1 MTSFAQ
7 ARNLAV
13 AFLTVLA
20 GAVVMAQAPQPLTLA
35 DALARAGEHAPAVE
49 AAGRVLADAQREL
62 ELATVDPM
70 TTRLAHAAAAR
81 SMAAAEMD
89 LVVARATA
97 NHEVVL
103 AYAEV
108 LEAQAAR
115 SLASKRLELLTVTL
129 EATKARFG
137 AGAVTAVEV
146 SNVESDLASQ
156 ERALW
161 EAESRLAFAEDAL
174 AALIGEQPASLA
186 PITTEDLLAGAE
198 LEALVAGVLESSA
211 RVAAALRA
219 LETAEG
225 RLAAAD
231 NPLSARMEI
240 EAARQ
245 AVANAVDA
253 LAVAEAT
260 AVRDVRRARSAV
272 TSADNRYDG
281 ARAAV
286 ASADSALAAQ
296 EARLEAGT
304 ISALAFAQS
313 ELALQAAV
321 ADEASALHDL
331 VAAQY
336 ALRVAGVR

>member
-7 ARNLAV
+7 ARYLAV
-13 AFLTVLA
+13 ALVALL
-20 GAVVMAQAPQPLTLA
+20 GCAVVTAQGPQPLTLA
-35 DALARAGEHAPAVE
+35 DALARAGEHAPVVE
-49 AAGRVLADAQREL
+49 AAGRALADAQREL
-62 ELATVDPM
+62 ELATVDPA

-81 SMAAAEMD
+81 SVAAAEAD
-89 LVVARATA
+89 LVVATATT

-115 SLASKRLELLTVTL
+115 SLASKRLEILTVTL
-129 EATKARFG
+129 EATRARFG
-137 AGAVTAVEV
+137 AGAVTAAEV
-146 SNVESDLASQ
+146 SNAESDLASQ

-174 AALIGEQPASLA
+174 ASLVGEQPASLE
-186 PITTEDLLAGAE
+186 PITPDDLLADAA
-198 LEALVAGVLESSA
+198 LEALVSGVLESSA
-211 RVAAALRA
+211 RVAAARRA
-219 LETAEG
+219 VETAEA

-231 NPLSARMEI
+231 NALSARMEI
-240 EAARQ
+240 ETAQQ

-260 AVRDVRRARSAV
+260 AVREVQRAHSAV
-272 TSADNRYDG
+272 TSADNRYNG

-286 ASADSALAAQ
+286 ASADTSLAAQ
-296 EARLEAGT
+296 KARLEAGT

-313 ELALQAAV
+313 ELVLQAAV
-321 ADEASALHDL
+321 ADEASALHGL

>member
-1 MTSFAQ
+1 MTSFAP
-7 ARNLAV
+7 ARYLAF
-13 AFLTVLA
+13 AFLILLA
-20 GAVVMAQAPQPLTLA
+20 GAVVMAQGPQPLTLA

-62 ELATVDPM
+62 ELATADPT
-70 TTRLAHAAAAR
+70 TTRLAHAA
-81 SMAAAEMD
+81 SGHSVAAAEAD
-89 LVVARATA
+89 LVVAKATT

-103 AYAEV
+103 AYGEV

-115 SLASKRLELLTVTL
+115 SLASERLELLTVTL
-129 EATKARFG
+129 EATRARFG
-137 AGAVTAVEV
+137 AGAVTAAEV
-146 SNVESDLASQ
+146 SNAESDLTSQ

-174 AALIGEQPASLA
+174 AALVGEQLASLA
-186 PITTEDLLAGAE
+186 PITTEDLLADAE

-211 RVAAALRA
+211 RVAAARRA
-219 LETAEG
+219 VETAEA

-231 NPLSARMEI
+231 NALSARMEI

-260 AVRDVRRARSAV
+260 AVREVQRARSAV
-272 TSADNRYDG
+272 TSADNRYSG
-281 ARAAV
+281 AWTAAV
-286 ASADSALAAQ
+286 SANSSLAAQ

-321 ADEASALHDL
+321 ADEASALHDV

-336 ALRVAGVR
+336 ALHAAAMR

>member
-1 MTSFAQ
+1 MTSLAQ
-7 ARNLAV
+7 ARYLALT
-13 AFLTVLA
+13 FLAVLA
-20 GAVVMAQAPQPLTLA
+20 GAVVMAQDPQPLTLV

-49 AAGRVLADAQREL
+49 AAERALADAQREL
-62 ELATVDPM
+62 ELATVDPT
-70 TTRLAHAAAAR
+70 TTRQAHGAAAR
-81 SMAAAEMD
+81 SVAAAEMD

-97 NHEVVL
+97 NQEVVL

-108 LEAQAAR
+108 LEAQAER
-115 SLASKRLELLTVTL
+115 SLARKRLEILGVTL
-129 EATKARFG
+129 EATRARFG
-137 AGAVTAVEV
+137 AGAVTTAEV
-146 SNVESDLASQ
+146 SNAESDLASQ
-156 ERALW
+156 ERALL

-174 AALIGEQPASLA
+174 AALVGGQPASLA
-186 PITTEDLLAGAE
+186 SITTEDLLADDE
-198 LEALVAGVLESSA
+198 LEALVDGALESSA
-211 RVAAALRA
+211 RVAAARRA
-219 LETAEG
+219 VEAAEA

-231 NPLSARMEI
+231 NALSARMEI

-245 AVANAVDA
+245 SVANSVDA

-260 AVRDVRRARSAV
+260 AVREVQRARFAV
-272 TSADNRYDG
+272 TYADNRYNG
-281 ARAAV
+281 ARAAA
-286 ASADSALAAQ
+286 ASAASSLAAQ

>member
-1 MTSFAQ
+1 MTSFRR
-7 ARNLAV
+7 ARAIAV
-13 AFLTVLA
+13 AIFFLLTC
-20 GAVVMAQAPQPLTLA
+20 AVAAAQDPHQLTLDA
-35 DALARAGEHAPAVE
+35 ALALAAEHAPAVE
-49 AAGRVLADAQREL
+49 SAQNSLADAQRNL
-62 ELATVDPM
+62 NTVVSDPM

-81 SMAAAEMD
+81 SVAAAEMD

-129 EATKARFG
+129 EATRARFG
-137 AGAVTAVEV
+137 AGAVTAAEV
-146 SNVESDLASQ
+146 MSAESDIASQ

-174 AALIGEQPASLA
+174 AALVGEQPASLA

-211 RVAAALRA
+211 RVAEARRA
-219 LETAEG
+219 LETAEAW
-225 RLAAAD
+225 LAAAD

-245 AVANAVDA
+245 AVANAVDT

-260 AVRDVRRARSAV
+260 AVREVQRARSAV

-321 ADEASALHDL
+321 ADEASALHDV